1 MQNDGGIIM
10 NNILETK
17 DLRKTYVLNKK
28 EHNVLN
34 NVDMQ
39 IIEGEFIS
47 VMGPSGSGKSTL
59 LYNVSGMDKMTA
71 GSVVFKGIELSTLSE
86 KEMSTLRLHEMGFVF
101 QQINLLKNTLRLH
114 EMGFVFQQINL
125 LKNLDIIDNIIIP
138 AYMAKDR
145 SRKEIN
151 HFAIELMEKTGIS
164 ELADNDITQASGGQL
179 QRVAICRSLI
189 NNPKIIFGDE
199 PTGALNSKSA
209 NEIMDMFKVINES
222 GTTIM
227 LVTHDVKVASKTERV
242 LFMIDGK
249 IEGEYN
255 LGKLKEEDKDS
266 TEREEKLL
274 KWLLK
279 MDW

>member
-1 MQNDGGIIM
+1 MQNNGGIIM
-10 NNILETK
+10 NNILKVK
-17 DLRKTYVLNKK
+17 DLCKTYVVNKR
-28 EHNVLN
+28 ELNVLN
-34 NVDMQ
+34 NVNLQ
-39 IIEGEFIS
+39 IKEGEFIS

-101 QQINLLKNTLRLH
+101 QQINLLKNL
-114 EMGFVFQQINL
+114 G
-125 LKNLDIIDNIIIP
+125 IIDNIVVS
-138 AYMAKDR
+138 AYMAKNR
-145 SRKEIN
+145 NRKEVN
-151 HFAIELMEKTGIS
+151 QFAIELMEKTGIT

-189 NNPKIIFGDE
+189 NNPDIIFGDE

-209 NEIMDMFKVINES
+209 NEIMDIFKDINES
-222 GTTIM
+222 GSTIM
-227 LVTHDVKVASKTERV
+227 LVTHNVKVASKTERV

-255 LGKLKEEDKDS
+255 LGKFKEEDKDS
-266 TEREEKLL
+266 TEREEKLS
-274 KWLLK
+274 KWLLE
-279 MDW
+279 MGW